1 MRKGFT
7 ILALVSLIDSKLE
20 EILASSL
27 FPKGEIAAA
36 ARYSV
41 LSPGK
46 RLRPQLLLA
55 TAEAYGAPL
64 EHALTPACALELIHA
79 YSLIH
84 DDLPCMDDDDMRRGK
99 PSLHKVYPEGHAL
112 LTGDFLLTYAFQLIA
127 ESPHLSADQQIA
139 LVRILSLRSGAHGMI
154 GGQEQ
159 DIASSGKEI
168 DLETL
173 KTIHKRKTAALITA
187 ALECGGIIGNSPD
200 LELLSQIGENL
211 GLAFQII
218 DDVLDGDTDQPTILK
233 HLGIEKARSYAHNL
247 FDSALEQIQSL
258 SRPAPQLEMLAKQL
272 IFRAS

>member
-1 MRKGFT
+1 MA
-7 ILALVSLIDSKLE
+7 LASLIDSKLE

-27 FPKGEIAAA
+27 FPQGEIAAA

-46 RLRPQLLLA
+46 RLRPQLLIR
-55 TAEAYGAPL
+55 TAEIYGSPL
-64 EHALTPACALELIHA
+64 EHALTPACALELVHA

-84 DDLPCMDDDDMRRGK
+84 DDLPCMDNDDMRRGK
-99 PSLHKVYPEGHAL
+99 PSLHKIYPEGHAL
-112 LTGDFLLTYAFQLIA
+112 LTGDFLLTYAFQLLA
-127 ESPHLSADQQIA
+127 ESPYLSANQKLS
-139 LVRILSLRSGAHGMI
+139 LVRTLSLRSGAHGMI

-159 DIASSGKEI
+159 DIASSGKEV

-173 KTIHKRKTAALITA
+173 KTIHKRKTASLITA
-187 ALECGGIIGNSPD
+187 ALECGGIIGNSSD

-218 DDVLDGDTDQPTILK
+218 DDILDENTDQLTILK
-233 HLGIEKARSYAHNL
+233 HFDIEKARSYAHEL
-247 FDSALEQIQSL
+247 FHSALKDIQTL
-258 SRPAPQLEMLAKQL
+258 SRPAPQLEVLAKQL